1 MQNIEK
7 RLTKFYSERDE
18 IHKKMLPLKNKLK
31 PLSQRLKQ
39 VSKNIETL
47 KTIKKNIENT
57 CNK

>member
-1 MQNIEK
+1 MQNLDQ

-31 PLSQRLKQ
+31 PLSIRLKQ

-47 KTIKKNIENT
+47 KTLKKKSDSP